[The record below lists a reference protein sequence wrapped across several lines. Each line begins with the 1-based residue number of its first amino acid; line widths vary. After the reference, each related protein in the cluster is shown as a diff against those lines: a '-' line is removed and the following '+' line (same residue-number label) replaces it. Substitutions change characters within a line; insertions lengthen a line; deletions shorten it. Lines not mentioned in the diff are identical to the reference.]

1 MLSNSRKT
9 VAVILEGATGEFQKR
24 LCDGISTSASRLGY
38 NVAVFNAFGKY
49 GEGNED
55 HFFGDQ
61 MIYNLVPWE
70 EVDGVILALDTL
82 NELSSRER
90 VLYKVREFCHCPVV
104 SVREKVEGANN
115 LIVDN
120 LTCMEGIVRHFIEHH
135 GFTRLCFM
143 TGPKGRWDAEERLQ
157 CFERIMK
164 EHGLPV
170 DEHQRFY
177 GDFWTNMGKEAC
189 DWFLD
194 GQEKPEVILCAN
206 DHMAQAVAS
215 ELIGRDFHIPDDIC
229 VSGYDGMFEGLG
241 FSPTLSTMEVPFY
254 DMGVKAVELIDA
266 KQEQPQ
272 DVADYYFQPE
282 LALRESCG
290 CSKTREK
297 ELLQMKRTIYE
308 HRQIAKNREVQ
319 FDYLAINLVQCST
332 LEEVGERLSY
342 YQYNIDGLSN
352 YALCFCDNIYKE
364 KKVTEYPDRM
374 ITKVAFKEREY
385 MGIVEIPF
393 DRRKQLIPDIFAD
406 EEPQVWFFAPIH
418 FLDNCYGYEAMS
430 FPDPARLGNLYFSW
444 NTNIG
449 NKIHDMLMEE
459 KMQALISQLE
469 EMYDRDALTGMY
481 NRWGWGNYGNAMFNE
496 ARENGETIFMSVVD
510 MDGMKQINDNYGHEE
525 GDFALKKIREAI
537 ELVCEDN
544 YISARTGGDEF
555 VVMAKGITPEMGG
568 ALLERLEQFLGK
580 FNASSEKEYDIHASF
595 GYVCR
600 IPAEGDT
607 LETMTKESDEAMYEN
622 KVSNKKRRGEALR

>member
-9 VAVILEGATGEFQKR
+9 IAVILEGATGEFQKR
-24 LCDGISTSASRLGY
+24 LCDGISSRASRLGY

-49 GEGNED
+49 GQGNEQ

-61 MIYNLVPWE
+61 MIYNLAPWDE
-70 EVDGVILALDTL
+70 MDGVILALDTL
-82 NELSSRER
+82 NEPSSREH
-90 VLYKVREFCHCPVV
+90 VLNKVREFCHCPVV
-104 SVREKVEGANN
+104 SVREKVEDANN
-115 LIVDN
+115 LLVDN
-120 LTCMEGIVRHFIEHH
+120 LTCMEGIIRHFIEHH
-135 GFTRLCFM
+135 GFTKLCFM
-143 TGPKGRWDAEERLQ
+143 TGPKGRWDSEERLQ
-157 CFERIMK
+157 CFENVMK
-164 EHGLPV
+164 ECGLPV
-170 DEHQRFY
+170 GEHQKFY

-189 DWFLD
+189 DWFLA
-194 GQEKPEVILCAN
+194 EKARPEVILCAN

-254 DMGVKAVELIDA
+254 DMGVKAVEIIDT
-266 KQEQPQ
+266 KQEKPQ
-272 DVADYYFQPE
+272 DTEDYYFQPV

-319 FDYLAINLVQCST
+319 FDYLAINLAQCST
-332 LEEVGERLSY
+332 IEEVAERLSY
-342 YQYNIDGLSN
+342 YQYNIEGMSS

-364 KKVTEYPDRM
+364 KKVKEYSAQM
-374 ITKVAFKEREY
+374 IMKVAIKERQHL
-385 MGIVEIPF
+385 GNIEIPF
-393 DRRKQLIPDIFAD
+393 DRRELIPDILAD
-406 EEPQVWFFAPIH
+406 EGPQVWYFAPIH
-418 FLDNCYGYEAMS
+418 FLDNCYGYEALS
-430 FPDPARLGNLYFSW
+430 FPDPTLLGNLYFSW

-459 KMQALISQLE
+459 KMQALISELE

-481 NRWGWGNYGNAMFNE
+481 NRWGWGNYGNAMFAE
-496 ARENGETIFMSVVD
+496 AKEKGETIFMSVID
-510 MDGMKQINDNYGHEE
+510 LDGMKQINDNYGHEE
-525 GDFALKKIREAI
+525 GDFALKKIREVI
-537 ELVCEDN
+537 ELVCEDD

-555 VVMAKGITPEMGG
+555 VVMAKGATPEEGE
-568 ALLERLEQFLGK
+568 ALKTRLEQYLDS
-580 FNASSEKEYDIHASF
+580 FNASGEKEYAIHASS

-600 IPAEGDT
+600 VPAGDDT
-607 LETMTKESDEAMYEN
+607 METMTRESDEAMYEN
-622 KVSNKKRRGEALR
+622 KVSNKKKRGEALR